1 MKIAHTQTLTPQQKT
16 DVTLL
21 WNQEYPA
28 QLKLAILRDFEDYL
42 SKLIDVSHILYT
54 GIDDQVLGWAFKFSR
69 NQEKWFAI
77 ILDRSIHQQGIG
89 STLLNLLQE
98 NETVLNGW
106 VIDHGQY
113 KKSSQETYGSPLGFY
128 LKNGFTVIADDRL
141 DTPVLSAV
149 RIRWTAI

>member
-28 QLKLAILRDFEDYL
+28 QLQLETIKDFEEYF
-42 SKLIDVSHILYT
+42 SKLRDVSHILYT
-54 GIDDQVLGWAFKFSR
+54 GIDNQVLGWAFKFSR
-69 NQEKWFAI
+69 DQEKWFAI

-89 STLLNLLQE
+89 STLLKLLQE
-98 NETVLNGW
+98 NESVLNGW
-106 VIDHGQY
+106 VIDHDRY
-113 KKSSQETYGSPLGFY
+113 KKSSQETYCSPLGFY
-128 LKNGFTVIADDRL
+128 LKNDFTVIADDRL

-149 RIRWTAI
+149 RIRWTTI